1 MGTLADS
8 LFTVLLGWVRALVD
22 SLWAILSADHTTIL
36 EFLGKNWL
44 VIAVCIIAAGLV
56 IDWLVWLVRWQPY
69 HLWALRVRRLL
80 RLPPPDEDGE
90 GAKAH
95 AATAPQ
101 RAQAHAA
108 VAPREESWLPL
119 EQPVID
125 ETQAQDVM
133 RQAESVPD
141 ETLGAYPGMR
151 YGAMASPRR
160 DTEGTQRYAAIHSE
174 GPGTAEVTRRRAEI
188 DAWQQQIQ
196 EEARA
201 RAQAEL
207 AAREE
212 KARQAAYEAEQA
224 RLAQEAYEAEQAR
237 LAQEAY
243 EAEQAR
249 LAQEAYEAEQARQ
262 AQEAYE
268 AEQARQAQEAYEA
281 EQARLAQ
288 EAYEAE
294 QARQAQ
300 EAYEAEQARQAQ
312 EEYERQMAEYERQ
325 KAQYERDLAEY
336 ERQKAAYEAEL
347 ARAQREEAEASQDA
361 AAGEEDAAR
370 QSGSRRRR
378 APAARTPRTYSDYV
392 SGEAVSELP
401 DPPQWP
407 DVSSVQTGKAR
418 TPAQPRK
425 KGKVAGGLVSRV
437 AKMIEPEEEEIAS
450 IASLPPRVDMH
461 EAYKPAKKPEKRGP
475 RKR

>member
-8 LFTVLLGWVRALVD
+8 LFTVLLSWVRALVD
-22 SLWAILSADHTTIL
+22 SLWAILSAEHTTIL
-36 EFLGKNWL
+36 EFLGKNWMLIAL
-44 VIAVCIIAAGLV
+44 VIIAAGLV

-80 RLPPPDEDGE
+80 RLPPPDEDRVSG
-90 GAKAH
+90 KAH
-95 AATAPQ
+95 AAAVPQ
-101 RAQAHAA
+101 RTQAHAA
-108 VAPREESWLPL
+108 VAPRQEDWLPL

-125 ETQAQDVM
+125 ESQAQDVL

-151 YGAMASPRR
+151 YGAMASPRA
-160 DTEGTQRYAAIHSE
+160 DEAGTQRYAAIHTE
-174 GPGTAEVTRRRAEI
+174 GPGAAEVTRRRAEI

-207 AAREE
+207 AAR
-212 KARQAAYEAEQA
+212 QAEQA
-224 RLAQEAYEAEQAR
+224 RKAQEAYEAEQAR

-249 LAQEAYEAEQARQ
+249 LAQEAYA
-262 AQEAYE
+262 
-268 AEQARQAQEAYEA
+268 
-281 EQARLAQ
+281 
-288 EAYEAE
+288 
-294 QARQAQ
+294 
-300 EAYEAEQARQAQ
+300 
-312 EEYERQMAEYERQ
+312 RQMAEYERQ

-347 ARAQREEAEASQDA
+347 ARQSAQQEADDGAQEANA
-361 AAGEEDAAR
+361 
-370 QSGSRRRR
+370 RRRR
-378 APAARTPRTYSDYV
+378 AQSAQPPRTYSDYV

-407 DVSSVQTGKAR
+407 DVSETRAQEPTAPAGK
-418 TPAQPRK
+418 K
-425 KGKVAGGLVSRV
+425 KAKAGGGLMSRMV
-437 AKMIEPEEEEIAS
+437 KMIEPEEEEISS
-450 IASLPPRVDMH
+450 IASLPPRVDMRD
-461 EAYKPAKKPEKRGP
+461 AYKPAKKPQKRGP

>member
-1 MGTLADS
+1 MGTFADS

-44 VIAVCIIAAGLV
+44 VIALCIIAAGLV

-101 RAQAHAA
+101 RTQAHAA

-249 LAQEAYEAEQARQ
+249 LAQEAYEAEQAR
-262 AQEAYE
+262 
-268 AEQARQAQEAYEA
+268 
-281 EQARLAQ
+281 L
-288 EAYEAE
+288 
-294 QARQAQ
+294 AQ

-347 ARAQREEAEASQDA
+347 ARVQREEAEASQDA

>member
-80 RLPPPDEDGE
+80 HLPPPDEDGK

-101 RAQAHAA
+101 RTQAHAA

-212 KARQAAYEAEQA
+212 KARQAQA
-224 RLAQEAYEAEQAR
+224 
-237 LAQEAY
+237 
-243 EAEQAR
+243 
-249 LAQEAYEAEQARQ
+249 
-262 AQEAYE
+262 
-268 AEQARQAQEAYEA
+268 
-281 EQARLAQ
+281 
-288 EAYEAE
+288 
-294 QARQAQ
+294 
-300 EAYEAEQARQAQ
+300 AYEAEQARQAQ

-347 ARAQREEAEASQDA
+347 ARVQREEAEASQDA

>member
-1 MGTLADS
+1 MGTFADS

-44 VIAVCIIAAGLV
+44 VIALCIIAAGLV

-101 RAQAHAA
+101 RTQAHAA
-108 VAPREESWLPL
+108 AAPREESWLPL

-133 RQAESVPD
+133 RLAESVPD

-262 AQEAYE
+262 AQE
-268 AEQARQAQEAYEA
+268 
-281 EQARLAQ
+281 
-288 EAYEAE
+288 
-294 QARQAQ
+294 
-300 EAYEAEQARQAQ
+300 
-312 EEYERQMAEYERQ
+312 EYERQMAEYERQ

-347 ARAQREEAEASQDA
+347 ARVQREEAEASQDA

>member
-44 VIAVCIIAAGLV
+44 VIALCIIAAGLV

-80 RLPPPDEDGE
+80 HLPPPDEDGE

-108 VAPREESWLPL
+108 AAPREESWLPL

-133 RQAESVPD
+133 RLAESVPD

-174 GPGTAEVTRRRAEI
+174 GPGAAEVTRRRAEI

-212 KARQAAYEAEQA
+212 QARQAAYEAEQA

-249 LAQEAYEAEQARQ
+249 LAQEAYEAEQARL
-262 AQEAYE
+262 
-268 AEQARQAQEAYEA
+268 AQEAYEA

-288 EAYEAE
+288 AAYEAE
-294 QARQAQ
+294 QARLAQ

-347 ARAQREEAEASQDA
+347 ARVQREEAEAGQDA
-361 AAGEEDAAR
+361 QAGEEDAVR
-370 QSGSRRRR
+370 QSGSRRR